1 MNKKLLQGVLI
12 AALLMLITL
21 PQTGYSQLPLL
32 NAKVRGGNAPYKD
45 LTSWTTYFTGTYCYA
60 SSTLAYTPPSDFVF
74 YYDGQ
79 RMRYFTMS
87 GATGLRMSPTTTY
100 YGTYFYPYYTLQY
113 NYIPYYYYNRYYGGY
128 IYPFFAYNYYNF
140 TTYPYPFLYTMKI
153 LLTGTYPNRVLI
165 FEWKDFSFYYI
176 NDAAGRQSVQVK
188 LYEGT
193 NVVEVHYGDMD
204 RGSANIGTPYPYG
217 NYYYKNALI
226 GFSGYY
232 TTSMPYTNYINIDP
246 LGNGNMGWNDWE
258 FGKPST
264 PLSRGYTYYVTVR
277 DNATYDAIQKGDYI
291 RLTYGVEVVNS
302 YPASNVNLRKG
313 YIYGDGTLDPGGYGD
328 DQRPGIQLDNAI
340 PNASVRRT
348 IAGPLSYPVHP
359 NYRTIYDATNSIPN
373 MVLTRF
379 STKTPAAPAGD
390 NIAFGN
396 SPSGALDLKTNESS
410 ISGGYY
416 RVYDEITHSGKLY
429 DNESFFNIAAPWDL
443 QIMTVVNPRVKEN
456 YMYSLTGTVPLR
468 LKVVNKGI
476 NNVSNYYAIAK
487 IYNQSNEVIFSDSL
501 YWEAETPADQM
512 KLGDERFVDFRS
524 WAPLNYGAGNFKF
537 TAYVNLNG
545 DVEKWNNYWPWQIL
559 STVHE
564 FRVAPEFEGEA
575 VKIMEPVNINE
586 SGTEE
591 AYYVG
596 RPVSPRV
603 RYQNNGLSDISDAPT
618 NVTIRHLNTDTE
630 VYNKQNIKVSSIA
643 AGLSFNTTD
652 MVYDPFTPLAPGDY
666 EIQASI
672 EVMDDDY
679 NLNDKTKDTFTVQ
692 SALNGTY
699 TIGPDKSTGDAES
712 DAAYND
718 RNFTSIR
725 EAVDELFKR
734 GISGP
739 VVFEFTAASYSVG
752 DVGLSTPGPA
762 LDLRSKIE
770 GVSSVNTVTF
780 RPASSLMTSEGNVV
794 INLYSTDGVGIIFG
808 QSLDVSNPNA
818 IINNSP
824 SSLRKQFA
832 NSEGYLIFDGGAQK
846 TLKFV
851 LYTDS
856 KWNAAFFLS
865 QGASN
870 ITIKNCVIISNNP
883 SVSWTNYTIPVNQYT
898 QPTYLYEKDYQPSDK
913 SYSAAISMRSV
924 PPMDDLQL
932 WAMAGTPIT
941 TNTFRLDTLVNRNNI
956 ISNNKI
962 SGFAYGIIS
971 LGIGP
976 LTNSG
981 AGKQARYYNNG
992 NTLSGNMIYNVSRA
1006 GILMGNEEN
1015 SVIKNNRIFRVATS
1029 TTGYNAGTDVA
1040 GIILGGERTQLSKFG
1055 YNNINITVDGN
1066 EISDIGQA
1074 ANSAWAYVYG
1084 IKAEQVMNDISGTM
1098 FPNAADNFTIKNN
1111 VIWGLRSNA
1120 ATVSKI
1126 GIRLSTERKFG
1137 EPDFMTKLVTPEI
1150 PDFFASGAK
1159 IANNTIVLGDD
1170 GYSTTQGIYAG
1181 VVLQNSNS
1189 SIIKNN
1195 AIAMLDNNDP
1205 GATNIFAAV
1214 CYQGLGM
1221 KDPKTLVSNRNI
1233 YYLIAGTDQPAI
1245 YRYVNINSN
1254 SQVLYEGTRNEF
1266 STLNQWY
1273 TFSGMDELS
1282 ANYNFTADLAMP
1294 NIADFNSK
1302 MRVKNTPTWPQGSKL
1317 NNRGENLVYVDKD
1330 IDGNQR
1336 GLMSQNYDIGAFE
1349 FPGILLNS
1357 DAEITAVSAPGAYMS
1372 TSGPFGGVEHIMT
1385 KSPVDV
1391 RIKLTNN
1398 GSLPQTGMKVTCK
1411 IMREDPA
1418 NPGNFYTNTEIDVS
1432 KYVTVE
1438 SGQTVDVS
1446 FDLADNIIKDFNP
1459 SSYSEWNKYYEGTPN
1474 DPDSIYVIPA
1484 MYASMQNNVS
1494 PLYKIVIGLQNDEN
1508 IGNNVMEKTVRFYLK
1523 RSKFDIML
1531 SAENTY
1537 QDHTDLGATEDVKA
1551 GHRNY
1556 DSLVAGL
1563 ARLGWVNGWD
1573 ISSEYPVLNVYY
1585 DVFERSA
1592 WEPRAVD
1599 YTMYRTLIWTDADEN
1614 ALSRQERDDL
1624 TKFVGSGTS
1633 ESKKNLVIGSQEMV
1647 RLNYTA
1653 DSTWVKNTLYA
1664 RKNTIYPTDPNG
1676 GLAYTT
1682 QDDANNYI
1690 IGETV
1695 GRGWTHSV
1703 LRTGLTPAD
1712 QDPVPGLMSVYT
1724 DGIGLSRVAYSYN
1737 AASVTSPSPKETA
1750 AGVATVTI
1758 PVNTVYLGIDW
1769 RHYGTIEL
1777 VLRAVLDFLNKNGGN
1792 VIPVELTS
1800 FEARTVGNRV
1810 ELLWETAG
1818 EINTSHFE
1826 VERSQQTAAG
1836 NTAFEKIGEEKA
1848 AGRSSTSLM
1857 YGPVTDAGVSLGN
1870 TYIYRL
1876 KMVDLD
1882 GKFEYSSEVKVT
1894 IGGDGS
1900 SWLGEAV
1907 PNPAAYES
1915 ILNFTI
1921 GEGGN
1926 VELSVFDLSGRKV
1939 LHSYNG
1945 AMSAGSYTRTI
1956 DVSGLAGGYYTIVL
1970 NVNGKA
1976 FVRQLH
1982 IVR

>member
-1 MNKKLLQGVLI
+1 MKKFLLVAIIISLHLSG
-12 AALLMLITL
+12 LITEKISA
-21 PQTGYSQLPLL
+21 QTTLL
-32 NAKVRGGNAPYKD
+32 SGKIRTFTREYIP
-45 LTSWTTYFTGTYCYA
+45 LTSYDA
-60 SSTLAYTPPSDFVF
+60 AILPPTLIYYYTPLSFTLPFNF
-74 YYDGQ
+74 YYENQNCRYITMCGSCG
-79 RMRYFTMS
+79 MRIS
-87 GATGLRMSPTTTY
+87 AVTTY
-100 YGTYFYPYYTLQY
+100 YTAQLWGNNQQY
-113 NYIPYYYYNRYYGGY
+113 EIINSPNYNRRYGAYLFPFWAYHYYNIGST
-128 IYPFFAYNYYNF
+128 PS
-140 TTYPYPFLYTMKI
+140 TYEMRVLI
-153 LLTGTYPNRVLI
+153 SGIAPNRVAT
-165 FEWKDFSFYYI
+165 FEWRNFGWYYS
-176 NDAAGRQSVQVK
+176 QSQYGVNLNCQVK
-188 LYEGT
+188 LYET
-193 NVVEVHYGDMD
+193 SNIIEYHYGNWN
-204 RGSANIGTPYPYG
+204 RGSATVGTQYTYW
-217 NYYYKNALI
+217 KTALI
-226 GFSGYY
+226 GFMGYAPSS
-232 TTSMPYTNYINIDP
+232 TPPTDNYINIDP
-246 LGNGNMGWNDWE
+246 NGNGNCGYGKWE
-258 FGKPST
+258 YGTPTS
-264 PLSRGYTYYVTVR
+264 PLSRGYTAYSAVR
-277 DNATYDAIQKGDYI
+277 VNADFDQMKKGDVVQ
-291 RLTYGVEVVNS
+291 LNYGIEIKES
-302 YPASNVNLRKG
+302 YPSKDLSLRKG
-313 YIYGDGTLDPGGYGD
+313 YIYGNGTIDPSGYGD
-328 DQRPGIQLDNAI
+328 TQRPGIKLGSAA
-340 PNASVRRT
+340 PSAVVRCQ
-348 IAGPLSYPVHP
+348 ISGPVTYPVHP
-359 NYRTIYDATNSIPN
+359 NYKIIYDATNTIPDN
-373 MVLTRF
+373 ILTRF
-379 STKTPAAPAGD
+379 STKTPAAPAGN
-390 NIAFGN
+390 NIAFG
-396 SPSGALDLKTNESS
+396 SAPSGALDLFSNQSS
-410 ISGGYY
+410 ISTGTYHVADLITY
-416 RVYDEITHSGKLY
+416 NSKNYNHDYD
-429 DNESFFNIAAPWDL
+429 FNIASSWDL
-443 QIMTVVNPRVKEN
+443 KIQAVTNPRSLET
-456 YMYSLTGTVPLR
+456 YLYSLTSTVPVR
-468 LKVVNKGI
+468 INVINNGM
-476 NNVSNYYAIAK
+476 NNVSSFYALAK
-487 IYNQSNEVIFSDSL
+487 IYNMYDELLYTDSI
-501 YWEAETPADQM
+501 YWEAQTPAEQL
-512 KLGDERFVDFRS
+512 KLGDTRAIDFKV
-524 WAPLNYGAGNFKF
+524 WAPLNYGAGNYKF
-537 TAYVNLNG
+537 RAYVHLIA
-545 DVEKWNNYWPWQIL
+545 DEEISNNYWPWQ
-559 STVHE
+559 TVSADYL

-575 VKIMEPVNINE
+575 LKVMEPINFNS
-586 SGTEE
+586 SGDQVFH
-591 AYYVG
+591 YVG
-596 RPVSPRV
+596 RPVSPRI
-603 RYQNNGLSDISDAPT
+603 RYRNNGISDISDAPT
-618 NVTIRHLNTDTE
+618 NISIKYLSSGDE
-630 VYNKQNIKVSSIA
+630 VYSRQNIKVPSIA
-643 AGLSFNTTD
+643 SGMIMNTTD
-652 MVYDPFTPLAPGDY
+652 LVYDPFIPMVPGDY
-666 EIQASI
+666 EIKAHI
-672 EVMDDDY
+672 EVVDDD
-679 NLNDKTKDTFTVQ
+679 NESNNNITDTFTVE
-692 SALNGTY
+692 SALTGTY
-699 TIGPDKSTGDAES
+699 MIGPDKFSGDAE
-712 DAAYND
+712 AVKAYNS
-718 RNFTSIR
+718 RNFTSVK

-734 GISGP
+734 GVSGP
-739 VVFEFTAASYSVG
+739 VVFEFTTGSYVVG
-752 DVGLSTPGPA
+752 DEDLNLPEPA
-762 LDLRSKIE
+762 LDLRTKIE
-770 GVSSVNTVTF
+770 GVNSTNTVTF
-780 RPASSLMTSEGNVV
+780 RPSSNLMTSEGNVV
-794 INLYSTDGVGIIFG
+794 INLYSSVGVGIIFG
-808 QSLDVSNPNA
+808 QSAEVFNQNA
-818 IINNSP
+818 IFNNSA

-832 NSEGYLIFDGGAQK
+832 NSAGYIIFDGGAQK
-846 TLKFV
+846 TLKFMLHTNSPWKAV
-851 LYTDS
+851 FY
-856 KWNAAFFLS
+856 LS

-870 ITIKNCVIISNNP
+870 ITIKNCVIMPQNTAA
-883 SVSWTNYTIPVNQYT
+883 SWVKSTLPVFQYSSST
-898 QPTYLYEKDYQPSDK
+898 FLYERDRQS
-913 SYSAAISMRSV
+913 STIAYSAGIVLRSL
-924 PPMDDLQL
+924 PPMDDINQWEYSGPQL
-932 WAMAGTPIT
+932 T
-941 TNTFRLDTLVNRNNI
+941 TNAYNMDTLVNRNNL

-962 SGFAYGIIS
+962 TGFAYGIIS

-976 LTNSG
+976 LANLGTG
-981 AGKQARYYNNG
+981 QKVRYYNRDNIF
-992 NTLSGNMIYNVSRA
+992 SGNIIYDISRA
-1006 GILMGNEEN
+1006 GIFMGNEEN
-1015 SVIKNNRIFRVATS
+1015 SIIRYNRIFRVATS